1 MGVLISSAV
10 LPVTFSLMWKKQS
23 ATAAIVAP
31 LGGLVISITAWL
43 VCAKL
48 YSGEITL
55 ATTGT
60 DQAMLAGNLGAL
72 ISGGVISVIISLIKP
87 DNYTFEGTRALQQVT
102 DDSPGGMPSTDSAS
116 DDGSLD
122 EKKKGGEKA
131 EVTSVDVPAPKGGW
145 TFSAEED
152 AKLAK
157 ASRFARWSSGVLT
170 VILIL
175 LWPLPMFFSNYV
187 FSKGFYTGWVVL
199 SIVWAICSTIAVTI
213 YPIWES
219 RGAIAEV
226 GRGIWGMMTRK
237 SSTAAV

>member
-102 DDSPGGMPSTDSAS
+102 DDSPGG
-116 DDGSLD
+116 
-122 EKKKGGEKA
+122 
-131 EVTSVDVPAPKGGW
+131 
-145 TFSAEED
+145 
-152 AKLAK
+152 
-157 ASRFARWSSGVLT
+157 
-170 VILIL
+170 
-175 LWPLPMFFSNYV
+175 
-187 FSKGFYTGWVVL
+187 
-199 SIVWAICSTIAVTI
+199 
-213 YPIWES
+213 
-219 RGAIAEV
+219 
-226 GRGIWGMMTRK
+226 
-237 SSTAAV
+237 